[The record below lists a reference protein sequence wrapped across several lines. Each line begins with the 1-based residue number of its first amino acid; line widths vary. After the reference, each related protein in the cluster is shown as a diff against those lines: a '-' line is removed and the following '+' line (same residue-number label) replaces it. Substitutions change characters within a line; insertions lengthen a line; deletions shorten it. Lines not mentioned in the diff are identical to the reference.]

1 MYYSLIYETIKI
13 EVIGLDQ
20 LELIQ
25 LAKQGDSNAFYNLIC
40 EHKIQMY
47 KIAYSYFRNEQDAL
61 EAIQETTYR
70 AFNSLQKLKQAQYFK
85 TWLFRILINYCID
98 ENKRKNKIIVLPV
111 SSGINEA
118 ADTDNRLE
126 ISRAI
131 SNLNS
136 KYKSI
141 IILKYYEDLTINDI
155 AYILERPVG
164 TIKTWLNKALNELRI
179 ILSEE
184 GCDNAKPRRKDAIN
198 VKD

>member
-1 MYYSLIYETIKI
+1 M
-13 EVIGLDQ
+13 DQ

-70 AFNSLQKLKQAQYFK
+70 AFNSLQKLKQEQYFK

-98 ENKRKNKIIVLPV
+98 ENKRKKKIIMLPV
-111 SSGINEA
+111 SSDINEA
-118 ADTDNRLE
+118 EDTDNRLE

-131 SNLNS
+131 SKLNS

-141 IILKYYEDLTINDI
+141 IILKYFEDLTINDI
-155 AYILERPVG
+155 AYILEKPVG

-184 GCDNAKPRRKDAIN
+184 GCDNAKSRRKDVIN